1 MRNIIEDNCEGIN
14 GIKWEH
20 SWEYKASG
28 EMPIKQYKGM
38 VISPWSSMVIGF
50 NLFLVIGICKDS
62 HVFSL
67 WLILLIPSGYST

>member
-1 MRNIIEDNCEGIN
+1 MRNIIEDNWEGIN

-38 VISPWSSMVIGF
+38 VHLSMVIHGHRVQPF
-50 NLFLVIGICKDS
+50 F
-62 HVFSL
+62 
-67 WLILLIPSGYST
+67 GYRDM